1 MQWTDVRTPR
11 LQLNRNLDIMK
22 NWKNTTVLFAAVLG
36 VLFFHLANVQAQDG
50 RQPSGAK
57 PMTIPV
63 GLKVKSNRA
72 PEMQQLDLNVTE
84 DGEPQSILSIRAVVT
99 DSPITL
105 AVLIQDDLVTSASNE
120 IKPIGEWIRKLPA
133 GSRVMVAYIKAGS
146 LQVRQKFTSDLDK
159 AARALRMPLGVASAS
174 PYNPYVEVIE
184 GLNRFESQPS
194 GRRSMLLISDGLDV
208 ARGVD
213 SSSATQSLDLQ
224 RAINEAQRRS
234 VAIYSFF
241 EPSITLN
248 QSNNGLLIGNA
259 QSSLERLSSE
269 TGGRAYFQGTGAPVS
284 FDPFL
289 KDLDDRLQKQLA
301 VTFLS
306 THLKKG
312 FHKLQIRSVT
322 PGIELSYP
330 SGYVR

>member
-1 MQWTDVRTPR
+1 
-11 LQLNRNLDIMK
+11 MK

-36 VLFFHLANVQAQDG
+36 VLFFQFANVQAQDG
-50 RQPSGAK
+50 NGHQPSGAK

-63 GLKVKSNRA
+63 GLKVKSNRE
-72 PEMQQLDLNVTE
+72 PEVQLLDLNVTE

-99 DSPITL
+99 NSPITL
-105 AVLIQDDLVTSASNE
+105 AVLIQDDLVTSTSNE
-120 IKPIGEWIRKLPA
+120 IKPIGEFIRKLPA
-133 GSRVMVAYIKAGS
+133 GSRVMVAYIKSGS
-146 LQVRQKFTSDLDK
+146 LQVRQKFTSDLDR
-159 AARALRMPLGVASAS
+159 AARALRVPLGVASAA

-213 SSSATQSLDLQ
+213 SSAPSQSLDLQ

-234 VAIYSFF
+234 VAVYSFF

-248 QSNNGLLIGNA
+248 QTNNGLLTANA
-259 QSSLERLSSE
+259 QSSLERLSTE

-289 KDLDDRLQKQLA
+289 KDLDERLQKQLA

-330 SGYVR
+330 TGYIR

>member
-1 MQWTDVRTPR
+1 
-11 LQLNRNLDIMK
+11 
-22 NWKNTTVLFAAVLG
+22 
-36 VLFFHLANVQAQDG
+36 
-50 RQPSGAK
+50 
-57 PMTIPV
+57 
-63 GLKVKSNRA
+63 
-72 PEMQQLDLNVTE
+72 
-84 DGEPQSILSIRAVVT
+84 
-99 DSPITL
+99 
-105 AVLIQDDLVTSASNE
+105 VLIQDDLVSSAGNE
-120 IKPIGEWIRKLPA
+120 IKPIGEFIRKLPA
-133 GSRVMVAYIKAGS
+133 GSRVMVAYIRSGS
-146 LQVRQKFTSDLDK
+146 LQVRQKFTSDLDR

-174 PYNPYVEVIE
+174 PFNPYVEVIE
-184 GLNRFESQPS
+184 ALNRFESQPS

-213 SSSATQSLDLQ
+213 SSSASQSLDLQ

-234 VAIYSFF
+234 VAVYSFF

-248 QSNNGLLIGNA
+248 QTNNGLLTGNA

-330 SGYVR
+330 TGYIR